1 MLAMQF
7 EVHFKTLG
15 NMKFNYIMNMSF
27 RESEENYEGSGGG
40 CSDKAYI
47 QTQTKFQ
54 ACSHTVSKDVY
65 QQFQGVEGI
74 HLSKRGGGALD
85 CLLH

>member
-1 MLAMQF
+1 
-7 EVHFKTLG
+7 
-15 NMKFNYIMNMSF
+15 MNENSF
-27 RESEENYEGSGGG
+27 CRESEDNYEGSGAG

-74 HLSKRGGGALD
+74 NLVAAS
-85 CLLH
+85 LLYNTGRVGLNEKLKIK